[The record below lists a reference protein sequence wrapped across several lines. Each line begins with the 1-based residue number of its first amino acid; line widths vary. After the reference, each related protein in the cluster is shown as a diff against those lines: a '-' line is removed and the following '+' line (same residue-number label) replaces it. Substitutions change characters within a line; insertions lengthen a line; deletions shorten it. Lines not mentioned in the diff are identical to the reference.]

1 MRKLSSVKGNCF
13 TTHIFDVI
21 TSEFDPKSPD
31 SIEYVFIVMDYETTD
46 LKEVLKEQD
55 SLNFTEEHLIIL
67 MYNLLCSLNFIHTA
81 NIIHRDIK
89 PANILIDYECRAKIC
104 DFGLAR
110 TKLESGN
117 YEDMED
123 YVLRHAS
130 KHFKMNDTAKE
141 ADNDSQSK
149 EDKAKKTLKRGKSI
163 VGTGTGNTV

>member
-67 MYNLLCSLNFIHTA
+67 MLGRETQ
-81 NIIHRDIK
+81 
-89 PANILIDYECRAKIC
+89 
-104 DFGLAR
+104 GG
-110 TKLESGN
+110 TK
-117 YEDMED
+117 
-123 YVLRHAS
+123 
-130 KHFKMNDTAKE
+130 
-141 ADNDSQSK
+141 
-149 EDKAKKTLKRGKSI
+149 
-163 VGTGTGNTV
+163 

>member
-1 MRKLSSVKGNCF
+1 M
-13 TTHIFDVI
+13 II
-21 TSEFDPKSPD
+21 T
-31 SIEYVFIVMDYETTD
+31 
-46 LKEVLKEQD
+46 
-55 SLNFTEEHLIIL
+55 

-130 KHFKMNDTAKE
+130 KHFKMGDASKE

-163 VGTGTGNTV
+163 VCTGTGNTV

>member
-13 TTHIFDVI
+13 TTHLFDVV

-31 SIEYVFIVMDYETTD
+31 SIDFVFIVMDYETTD

-110 TKLESGN
+110 TKLDSGN

-130 KHFKMNDTAKE
+130 KHFKMGDTSKEAHTDNDT
-141 ADNDSQSK
+141 QSK
-149 EDKAKKTLKRGKSI
+149 EDKAKRTMKRGKSI
-163 VGTGTGNTV
+163 VATGNSV